1 MEKNRSPK
9 TAWRKALSLFDEC
22 VALEGQKLDEKLAR
36 LDHTDPESAACL
48 RSLLENDQT
57 GESILEQPV
66 AKLIGDLLPDEKT
79 EGDATGQI
87 IGNFRLLRRI
97 GQGGMG
103 VVYEAE
109 RSDGEFDQKVAVKLL
124 RWGPAAEGADA
135 RFARERRILARLE
148 HPGIARLLD
157 GGESSEGWPYLV
169 MELVE
174 GEPFD
179 EYCDARRLSIED
191 RLGLFVDICQVVHY
205 AHRQLVVHRD
215 LKPSNI
221 LVDDQGRIRL
231 LDFGIAKLL
240 AEEEDEGLTEIGQR
254 VMTPDF
260 AAPEQIEGGQIT
272 TATDVWTLG
281 LILHELLTGRR
292 PDPANANS
300 EDSAPQRPSSAIA
313 ARGSTADSTGEAL
326 SEVASSRG
334 LSPSKLR
341 RRLRGDLDLI
351 ILQALRR
358 RPEERYASANALAD
372 DIQRHLDGFPIAA
385 RNESLFLRSR
395 AFFRR
400 NRGAVAAVLAIFIA
414 IVGGFFSTLQ
424 QARERGRQAQ
434 IAEGVSDFLVELFGG
449 SDPSQALGSD
459 PTALELLDRG
469 AEQLESDTQESSEIH
484 THLMGEI
491 GRVYFN
497 LGRYQR
503 AAHFAERSL
512 LQSQER
518 YGWDSPKTSGPE
530 SLWGACM
537 WKLGRF
543 REAET
548 SLQHALKI
556 QIDSA
561 DDVAPDETLS
571 VLGALYS
578 SLGRHGEAEGIH
590 RQALEISRKNFGAD
604 SIETAT
610 NLQNI
615 ATVLWRQERLS
626 EAETFARQALTIR
639 LAITGADSVAT
650 ASSLQC
656 LGSILRDQEKIAEAE
671 DCFRQAVAL
680 RDKIYHGVHPDLA
693 QSLSGLSDV
702 LMTAGRRQESLEL
715 AERSVHINREVYGP
729 DHADLAVQLNNLGK
743 RFYQVGEYEKA
754 EDSLREALDIWQRT
768 LPPEHSN
775 ITTALSNIG
784 MILMAEGKL
793 TEAEALMRKG
803 IDHEQQKDQPLYGRL
818 CLSLC
823 NLGRILDAQGR
834 KAEAIASL
842 EESQRLAQENLD
854 PQDSLLE
861 TIDRHLSRIRGD
873 SG

>member
-1 MEKNRSPK
+1 MEKSPPPK
-9 TAWRKALSLFDEC
+9 AAWRRALNLFDEY
-22 VALEGQKLDEKLAR
+22 VALEGQEFDEKLAR

-48 RSLLENDQT
+48 RSLLENDRT
-57 GESILEQPV
+57 GESILGQPV
-66 AKLIGDLLPDEKT
+66 AKMIGDLLPEEKA

-87 IGNFRLLRRI
+87 VGNYRLLRRI

-109 RSDGEFDQKVAVKLL
+109 RSDGEFEQRVAVKLL

-157 GGESSEGWPYLV
+157 GGKSSEGWPYLV

-174 GEPFD
+174 GVPID

-191 RLGLFVDICQVVHY
+191 RLGLFVDICHVVHY

-240 AEEEDEGLTEIGQR
+240 AEEEDEGLTRIGQR

-292 PDPANANS
+292 PDPAKS
-300 EDSAPQRPSSAIA
+300 GLVDSAPQRPSSGVSS
-313 ARGSTADSTGEAL
+313 RRSGADSTEEL
-326 SEVASSRG
+326 SELASSRG

-358 RPEERYASANALAD
+358 RPEERYDSANVLAD
-372 DIQRHLDGFPIAA
+372 DIQRHLDGFPVAA
-385 RNESLFLRSR
+385 QNESLILRSR
-395 AFFRR
+395 AFLRR
-400 NRGAVAAVLAIFIA
+400 NRGAVAAVLAVIIA
-414 IVGGFFSTLQ
+414 IAGGFFSTLQ
-424 QARERGRQAQ
+424 QARERGQQAQ
-434 IAEGVSDFLVELFGG
+434 IAEGVLDFLVELFAG
-449 SDPSQALGSD
+449 SDPSQSLGNE

-469 AEQLESDTQESSEIH
+469 AEQLESDTQGSSEIRP
-484 THLMGEI
+484 HLMREI
-491 GRVYFN
+491 GRVYFH

-503 AAHFAERSL
+503 AAHFAGRSL

-518 YGWDSPKTSGPE
+518 YGWDSPETSGSE
-530 SLWGACM
+530 SLWGICM
-537 WKLGRF
+537 WRLGHF

-556 QIDSA
+556 QMASA
-561 DDVAPDETLS
+561 DDPAASETLS
-571 VLGALYS
+571 ALGALYS
-578 SLGRHGEAEGIH
+578 SLGRHSEAEGIH
-590 RQALEISRKNFGAD
+590 RQALEISRKNSGAD
-604 SIETAT
+604 SAETAT

-626 EAETFARQALTIR
+626 EAESFARQSLTMR

-656 LGSILRDQEKIAEAE
+656 LGSILRDQEKIEEAE
-671 DCFRQAVAL
+671 DCFRRAVTL
-680 RDKIYHGVHPDLA
+680 REQIYHGVHPDLA
-693 QSLSGLSDV
+693 QSLSGLSEV
-702 LMTAGRRQESLEL
+702 LMKAGRQQESLEL
-715 AERSVHINREVYGP
+715 AERSVQINREVYGP

-743 RFYQVGEYEKA
+743 RFYQLGEYQKA
-754 EDSLREALDIWQRT
+754 EDSLRKALDIWQRT

-775 ITTALSNIG
+775 ITIALSNIG
-784 MILMAEGKL
+784 MIMMAEGKL
-793 TEAEALMRKG
+793 SEAEALMRKS

-834 KAEAIASL
+834 MAEAIASL
-842 EESQRLAQENLD
+842 EDSQRLAQENLD
-854 PQDSLLE
+854 PQDSLLI
-861 TIDRHLSRIRGD
+861 TIDRHLSTIRGD
-873 SG
+873 SE

>member
-1 MEKNRSPK
+1 MGKNSSPN
-9 TAWRKALSLFDEC
+9 TAWRKALSLFDEY
-22 VALEGQKLDEKLAR
+22 VALEGQELDEKLRR
-36 LDHTDPESAACL
+36 LERTDPETATCL
-48 RSLLENDQT
+48 RSLLKNDRP
-57 GESILEQPV
+57 GEGILEHPV
-66 AKLIGDLLPDEKT
+66 AKLLGDLLSEEET

-87 IGNFRLLRRI
+87 IGKYRLLRRI

-109 RSDGEFDQKVAVKLL
+109 RSDGEFEQKVAVKLL

-157 GGESSEGWPYLV
+157 GGKSSEGWPYLV

-191 RLGLFVDICQVVHY
+191 RLALFVDICHVVHY

-221 LVDDQGRIRL
+221 LVDHQGRIRL

-240 AEEEDEGLTEIGQR
+240 AEEEDEGLTRTGQR

-281 LILHELLTGRR
+281 LILHELLTGSR
-292 PDPANANS
+292 PDPAKATS
-300 EDSAPQRPSSAIA
+300 EDSAPQRPSSAISS
-313 ARGSTADSTGEAL
+313 RGSNADTTEAKL
-326 SEVASSRG
+326 SEVSSARR
-334 LSPSKLR
+334 LSPS
-341 RRLRGDLDLI
+341 RLRHRLKGDLDLI

-358 RPEERYASANALAD
+358 RPEERYASADALAD
-372 DIQRHLDGFPIAA
+372 DIQRHLDGFPISA
-385 RNESLFLRSR
+385 RNESLFLRGR
-395 AFFRR
+395 AFIRR
-400 NRGAVAAVLAIFIA
+400 NRGAVAAVLAILIA

-434 IAEGVSDFLVELFGG
+434 IAEGVSDFLVELFAG
-449 SDPSQALGSD
+449 SDPGQARGSG

-469 AEQLESDTQESSEIH
+469 AQQLESDTQSPSEIQAR
-484 THLMGEI
+484 LMGEV
-491 GRVYFN
+491 GRVYFH

-503 AAHFAERSL
+503 AAHFAGRSL

-530 SLWGACM
+530 SLWGASL
-537 WKLGRF
+537 WKLGRY
-543 REAET
+543 REAES
-548 SLQHALKI
+548 SLRHALKT
-556 QIDSA
+556 QINSA
-561 DDVAPDETLS
+561 DDLAAGETLS
-571 VLGALYS
+571 ALGALYS
-578 SLGRHGEAEGIH
+578 SLGRHGEAEAIH
-590 RQALEISRKNFGAD
+590 RQALEISRKNFGTD
-604 SIETAT
+604 SIETAA
-610 NLQNI
+610 NMQNI

-626 EAETFARQALTIR
+626 EAETFARQALTMR

-656 LGSILRDQEKIAEAE
+656 LGSILRDQEKIDEAE

-680 RDKIYHGVHPDLA
+680 REKIYHGVHPDLA

-702 LMTAGRRQESLEL
+702 LMKAGRRQESLEL
-715 AERSVHINREVYGP
+715 AERSVQINREVYGP

-743 RFYQVGEYEKA
+743 RFYQLGEYEKA
-754 EDSLREALDIWQRT
+754 GDSLREALDIWQRT

-834 KAEAIASL
+834 QAEAIATL
-842 EESQRLAQENLD
+842 EEAQRLALEKLD
-854 PQDSLLE
+854 KSDSLLE
-861 TIDRHLSRIRGD
+861 TIDRHLSMIRGD
-873 SG
+873 SD